1 MNRLEILQSEYH
13 PNPSGEPF
21 VVAIVE
27 DVDSDDT
34 KLVIMFEDD
43 GYTAI
48 LSLDQLIDEEDISNK
63 TNSWSAGKY
72 EARLRDI
79 LWSSEDSGF
88 EY

>member
-34 KLVIMFEDD
+34 KLVIMFEDV
-43 GYTAI
+43 
-48 LSLDQLIDEEDISNK
+48 
-63 TNSWSAGKY
+63 
-72 EARLRDI
+72 
-79 LWSSEDSGF
+79 LWSSEDAGF